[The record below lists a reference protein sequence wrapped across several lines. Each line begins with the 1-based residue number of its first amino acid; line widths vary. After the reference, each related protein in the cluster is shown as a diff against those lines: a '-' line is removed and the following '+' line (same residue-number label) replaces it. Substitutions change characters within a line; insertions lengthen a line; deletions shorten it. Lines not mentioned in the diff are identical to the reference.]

1 MPSWTSLIRI
11 LKKPAEG
18 RPLTV
23 EEKKRLGILEKA
35 IGFKFRDKSLLKRA
49 LTHKSF
55 ANEQRLS
62 ALEQNERYE
71 FLGDAVL
78 ELAISHLMMELF
90 PEFSEG
96 NLSKLRAAVVNET
109 SLAELARA
117 IHLGDYLYL
126 GRGEDQCQGREKDSL
141 LSDAY
146 EAMLGAIYLD
156 KGFFAAYRVVEAQFR
171 GLMEKAAQQ
180 DITRDYKTKLQEE
193 SQDKFHAI
201 PRYQIVSEAGPDH
214 DKTFE
219 IHLFIQGEMYGQGK
233 GKSKKE
239 AEQNAAQQALDKIDK
254 KEGDA

>member
-1 MPSWTSLIRI
+1 MSWSSLITLLRKP
-11 LKKPAEG
+11 LSGAKVSAEERKKF
-18 RPLTV
+18 RLLQ
-23 EEKKRLGILEKA
+23 KK
-35 IGFKFRDKSLLKRA
+35 IGFKFRDASLLRRA
-49 LTHKSF
+49 LIHKSY
-55 ANEQRLS
+55 ANEQRLN

-90 PEFSEG
+90 PDFSEG
-96 NLSKLRAAVVNET
+96 SLSKLRAAVVNET

-117 IHLGDYLYL
+117 IQLGDYLYL
-126 GRGEDQCQGREKDSL
+126 GKGEDQCQGREKDSL

-146 EAMLGAIYLD
+146 EAVLGAIYLD
-156 KGFFAAYRVVEAQFR
+156 SGFFAAYRVVETQFR
-171 GLMEKAAQQ
+171 GLMEKASQQ

-193 SQDKFHAI
+193 SQEQFHAI

-219 IHLFIQGEMYGQGK
+219 INLFIQGEIYGQGK

-239 AEQNAAQQALDKIDK
+239 AEQNAARQALDKLDK
-254 KEGDA
+254 KAGRA